1 MKEENLSVDAEQEAG
16 QALEELRATL
26 YSIGDGVIVT
36 DAACRI
42 TRINPVAESLTGWS
56 EVETFGK
63 PLDDV
68 FRIVNEKSRAE
79 VKNPAERV
87 LREGK
92 TVGLANDTLLIAR
105 DGTERPIADCGAPIF
120 DRQGTIIGVVLVFH
134 DQTAERAAQRALKE
148 SEELHRIT
156 IENILDPVFI
166 TDSEGK
172 FTFICPNIP
181 HILGYSVEEIR
192 ALGNISACVG
202 EGRSLFDLEDLNRR
216 GEISNIEAVIAN
228 KNGAKRDYLVT
239 VKRVSIKGG
248 TILYVC
254 RDITERKQAEEEHKA
269 HVRFLENLERVD
281 LAIKQ
286 EINVEKMLWNIVET
300 VFSIFD
306 CDRAWLFY
314 PGDPEAPSFRVPV
327 EISRPEY
334 PGANV
339 QDLDVPMTPDLAEN
353 LREVLE
359 SDDPVTYTA
368 GTERPI
374 NQVTAEQF
382 GVQSQMT
389 VPLYPKLGKPWVFGM
404 HQCSYPRLWSNEEKK
419 LFKEISR
426 RIADGLSSVLFLR
439 ELQENEERFRA
450 TFEQAAVGIAHVAP
464 DGRWLRVN
472 QKLCEIVGYSR
483 QELLQ
488 KTFQD
493 ITYPEDLD
501 ADLENV
507 RQVLAGE
514 IPTYSME
521 KRYLRKDGSLVWI
534 NLTVSMVR
542 NASGDPAYFI
552 SVIEGIGQ
560 RKKAEE
566 EKEILQGQLLQA
578 QKMES
583 VGRLAGGVAHD
594 FNNMLGVI
602 LGHAELALEQVDP
615 AQPLHA
621 DLEEIRKAGQ
631 RAADL
636 TRQLLAFAR
645 KQTVSPKVLDLNDM
659 VAGMLSML
667 RRLIGEDIDLAWLPG
682 IELWPVKMD
691 PSQIDQILANLCVN
705 ARDACAGVG
714 KVTIETKNMAFDEV
728 YCTLHKDFIP
738 GEYAELA
745 VSDNGSGMGK
755 EVLENLFEPFF
766 TTKGMGK
773 GTGLGLSTVYGIVK
787 QNKGFIN
794 VSSDPGEGTTIR
806 IYLPRFMGKNEGIS
820 TEDQSRKAAGGP
832 ETILLVEDEA
842 TMLDLTRTMLERLGY
857 RVLTAGTPGE
867 AIELAEEHAGEI
879 DLVVTDVVMPE
890 MTGSDLCKRL
900 LSLYPDLKRLF
911 MSGYTANVIAHYG
924 ILEEGVCFIQKP
936 FSLMDLS
943 FKVRETL
950 GKKEGAEGTDNV
962 QPTKEN
968 LIGRER

>member
-1 MKEENLSVDAEQEAG
+1 MKDEKLPVDAEQEADK
-16 QALEELRATL
+16 ALEELRATL
-26 YSIGDGVIVT
+26 YSIGDGVMVT

-42 TRINPVAESLTGWS
+42 TRVNPVAESLTGWS
-56 EVETFGK
+56 EVQAFGK
-63 PLDDV
+63 PLDEV
-68 FRIVNEKSRAE
+68 FRIVNEKSRVE

-92 TVGLANDTLLIAR
+92 IVGLANDTLLIAR

-120 DRQGTIIGVVLVFH
+120 DGQGKIIGVVLVFH

-216 GEISNIEAVIAN
+216 GEISNIEAVIGN
-228 KNGAKRDYLVT
+228 KNGTKRDYLVT

-254 RDITERKQAEEEHKA
+254 RDITERKQAEEEHQA

-521 KRYLRKDGSLVWI
+521 KRYMRKDGSLAWI

-542 NASGDPAYFI
+542 NASGDPTYFI
-552 SVIEGIGQ
+552 SVIEDIGQ

-602 LGHAELALEQVDP
+602 LGHAELALEQLDP
-615 AQPLHA
+615 AQPLYA
-621 DLEEIRKAGQ
+621 DIEEIRKAGQ

-645 KQTVSPKVLDLNDM
+645 KQTVSPKVLDLNDT

-682 IELWPVKMD
+682 VELWPVKMD

-714 KVTIETKNMAFDEV
+714 RVTIETNNMAFDEV
-728 YCTLHKDFIP
+728 YCTIHEDFIA
-738 GEYAELA
+738 GEYVQLA
-745 VSDNGSGMGK
+745 VSDNGS
-755 EVLENLFEPFF
+755 
-766 TTKGMGK
+766 GMGK

-794 VSSDPGEGTTIR
+794 VYSKPGEGTTIR
-806 IYLPRFMGKNEGIS
+806 ICLPRYMGKGEEVSAEG
-820 TEDQSRKAAGGP
+820 QSRKVAGGP
-832 ETILLVEDEA
+832 ETILLVEDDKA
-842 TMLDLTRTMLERLGY
+842 ILNLGRMMLERLGY
-857 RVLTAGTPGE
+857 RVLTAGTPGK

-879 DLVVTDVVMPE
+879 DLVVTDVVMPG

-900 LSLYPDLKRLF
+900 LSLYPNLKRLF
-911 MSGYTANVIAHYG
+911 MSGYTANVIAHHG

-950 GKKEGAEGTDNV
+950 GKKEGAEGTDNE
-962 QPTKEN
+962 QPTN
-968 LIGRER
+968 A